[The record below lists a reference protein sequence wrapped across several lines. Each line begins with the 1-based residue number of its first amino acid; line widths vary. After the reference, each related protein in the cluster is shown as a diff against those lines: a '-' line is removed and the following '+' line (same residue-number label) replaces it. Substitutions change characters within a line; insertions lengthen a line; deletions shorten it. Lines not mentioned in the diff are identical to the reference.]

1 MFITSSSRAMYI
13 SICCGVIRNI
23 FRLSS
28 YVYHTTQKET
38 SLQNQNEDLFL
49 ERLAEI
55 DLFDRRN
62 DRQRSLSKWM
72 AFDVIRTC
80 AIAQRFATAVNR
92 LLFFAFVRFRVSKL
106 SVCYWTM
113 WTRTKPAAALWCS
126 LCGQWSSPAAKI
138 SFLPE
143 IELLKAIFEAFEF
156 WNLCRDRERCSS
168 LPEAEYPAC
177 SRLVYE
183 QRCFRAQPASLVTIC
198 CILGLPVKTPVS
210 YLVVKCVVS
219 CFCAFL
225 LFVQQQNQTRWW
237 LGAAHTHARA
247 QLLFATLSGF
257 ASCVLTTLNPV
268 IF

>member
-1 MFITSSSRAMYI
+1 
-13 SICCGVIRNI
+13 
-23 FRLSS
+23 
-28 YVYHTTQKET
+28 
-38 SLQNQNEDLFL
+38 
-49 ERLAEI
+49 
-55 DLFDRRN
+55 
-62 DRQRSLSKWM
+62 M
-72 AFDVIRTC
+72 AFDVICTC

-92 LLFFAFVRFRVSKL
+92 LLFFAFVRFRVSEL

-113 WTRTKPAAALWCS
+113 WTRTKPAAVLWCS

-168 LPEAEYPAC
+168 LPEAEYSAC

-183 QRCFRAQPASLVTIC
+183 QRCFRAQSASLVTIC

-268 IF
+268 IFLDIVRLPIHVYLARTATAVVATAVSRSFVFCEMWTPSVLISLHSSLTGTGRWNMANVGPKSNVFTGFQI